1 MGLNVHLK
9 RCENFAQSQ
18 WRKAEYER
26 RMDEAWERIAKNRAE
41 DEIPDSETEIFEQQ
55 SKEIARALGL
65 DFYGEDRL
73 VQTIELPSQKY
84 PDHRFKIGCFYSSYN
99 ESGIDWVLS
108 ESIGIDLHSIFNSPE
123 EGDFQPNWR
132 LARRLCIKAIAELT
146 AYIEQHPYDVRPF
159 GFSPN
164 VSPTQDGITSEALA
178 LQKLIEIES
187 QTNLADRNSFINSD
201 GGFFLDEP
209 LKVLAVLPGTA
220 ESLDRRD
227 VPCLYIVFQHKSL
240 DFYSQALEIVLETIE
255 YVLEQPDVEKYCL
268 EWSI

>member
-1 MGLNVHLK
+1 MGLDVHLK

-26 RMDEAWERIAKNRAE
+26 RMDEAWDQIANHRAE

-55 SKEIARALGL
+55 SKEIARTLGL
-65 DFYGEDRL
+65 DCYGEDRL

-84 PDHRFKIGCFYSSYN
+84 PDHRFQIGHFYSSYN

-123 EGDFQPNWR
+123 EGDFQPDWR
-132 LARRLCIKAIAELT
+132 LARRLCIKAIADFST
-146 AYIEQHPYDVRPF
+146 YIEQHLYSVMPVEFD
-159 GFSPN
+159 PN
-164 VSPTQDGITSEALA
+164 VSPIQSRITGKALP
-178 LQKLIEIES
+178 LQKLIEINE
-187 QTNLADRNSFINSD
+187 QTNFANRNSFINRD
-201 GGFFLDEP
+201 GEFFFDEP
-209 LKVLAVLPGTA
+209 LEVLAVLPGTA
-220 ESLDRRD
+220 GFLGRQDE
-227 VPCLYIVFQHKSL
+227 PCLYRVFQYKHP